1 MDNNEKELMDQL
13 KGIIDNAGEDYLDK
27 AEQEA
32 KHVFTE
38 MVKAFDSD
46 LPKDLNTILLGIQKV
61 DDEDEIAEAKAGM
74 RQSVKSQFL
83 DSLDDPEA
91 QCMRVKPIIGEIEPD
106 NFIDMLHDT
115 ETAMLLSA
123 WFEPTALVSRIKRNG
138 VTLHVM
144 ALPNAITYIKTLATG
159 DTITKYWGN
168 KRDAD
173 GKIVYPEP
181 SDFDEKYE
189 FDLVRGT
196 YKYLAMPMEMKQDS
210 PKAYE
215 TLLEAISEKVQRQVQ
230 QSMDDDDD
238 EA

>member
-1 MDNNEKELMDQL
+1 MDNNEKDLMAELE
-13 KGIIDNAGEDYLDK
+13 GIINNAGSDYLDK

-32 KHVFTE
+32 KHIFTE
-38 MVKAFDSD
+38 MCKAFDAD
-46 LPKDLNTILLGIQKV
+46 LPNDLETILLGIQRV
-61 DDEDEIAEAKAGM
+61 DDEEEIAEAKAGM
-74 RQSVKSQFL
+74 RPSVKSQFL
-83 DSLDDPEA
+83 EGLDDPEA
-91 QCMRVKPIIGEIEPD
+91 QCMRVKPIIGSLEPD

-123 WFEPTALVSRIKRNG
+123 WFEPTSLVSRVKRNG

-173 GKIVYPEP
+173 GKILYPEP

-215 TLLEAISEKVQRQVQ
+215 TLLEAISEKVQRQVRN
-230 QSMDDDDD
+230 SFGDDDD

>member
-13 KGIIDNAGEDYLDK
+13 KGIIDNASEDFLDK

-83 DSLDDPEA
+83 DDLDDPEA

-210 PKAYE
+210 PRAYE
-215 TLLEAISEKVQRQVQ
+215 TLLEAISEKVQRQVR
-230 QSMDDDDD
+230 QSMDEDDD

>member
-1 MDNNEKELMDQL
+1 MDNNEKDILAELE
-13 KGIIDNAGEDYLDK
+13 GIINNAGSDYLDK
-27 AEQEA
+27 SEQEA

-38 MVKAFDSD
+38 MCKAFDAD
-46 LPKDLNTILLGIQKV
+46 LPKDLETILLGIQKV
-61 DDEDEIAEAKAGM
+61 DDEEEIAEAKAGM
-74 RQSVKSQFL
+74 RPSVKSQFL
-83 DSLDDPEA
+83 EGLDDPEA
-91 QCMRVKPIIGEIEPD
+91 QCMRVKPIIGELEPD

-123 WFEPTALVSRIKRNG
+123 WFEPHSLVSRVKRNG

-144 ALPNAITYIKTLATG
+144 ALPNSICYIKTLATG

-215 TLLEAISEKVQRQVQ
+215 TLLEAISEKVQRQVRN
-230 QSMDDDDD
+230 SFGDDDD

>member
-13 KGIIDNAGEDYLDK
+13 KGIIDDAGSDYLDK

-32 KHVFTE
+32 KHIFTE
-38 MVKAFDSD
+38 MCKAFDAD
-46 LPKDLNTILLGIQKV
+46 LPKDLETILLGIQKV

-74 RQSVKSQFL
+74 RPSVKSQFL
-83 DSLDDPEA
+83 EGLDDPEA
-91 QCMRVKPIIGEIEPD
+91 QCMRVKPIIGSIEPD
-106 NFIDMLHDT
+106 HFIDMLHDT

-123 WFEPTALVSRIKRNG
+123 WFEPHSLVSRVKRNG
-138 VTLHVM
+138 VVLHVM

-168 KRDAD
+168 KRDAE
-173 GKIVYPEP
+173 GNIVYPEL

-189 FDLVRGT
+189 YDLVRGT

-215 TLLEAISEKVQRQVQ
+215 TLLEAISEKVQRQVR
-230 QSMDDDDD
+230 QSFD
-238 EA
+238 EGDED

>member
-13 KGIIDNAGEDYLDK
+13 KGIIDNAGSDYLDK

-32 KHVFTE
+32 KHIFTE

-46 LPKDLNTILLGIQKV
+46 LPQDLETILLGIQKV

-83 DSLDDPEA
+83 DNLDDPEA

-123 WFEPTALVSRIKRNG
+123 WFEPTSLVSRVKRNG

-173 GKIVYPEP
+173 GNIVYPEP
-181 SDFDEKYE
+181 SEFDDQYE
-189 FDLVRGT
+189 YDLVRGT

-210 PKAYE
+210 PQAYE
-215 TLLEAISEKVQRQVQ
+215 TLLQAISEKVQRQVRN
-230 QSMDDDDD
+230 SFGDDDD

>member
-46 LPKDLNTILLGIQKV
+46 LPKDLDTILLGIQKV

-91 QCMRVKPIIGEIEPD
+91 QCMRVKPIIGELEPD

-215 TLLEAISEKVQRQVQ
+215 TLLEAISEKVQRQVR
-230 QSMDDDDD
+230 QSMDDDD

>member
-38 MVKAFDSD
+38 MVKAFDAD
-46 LPKDLNTILLGIQKV
+46 LPKDLDTILLGIQKV

-83 DSLDDPEA
+83 DDLDDPEA

-181 SDFDEKYE
+181 SDFDDKYE

-215 TLLEAISEKVQRQVQ
+215 TLLEAISEKVQRQVR